1 MHGARLGRVLLLVAS
16 ATGCGGTPER
26 NVALGDTPELLSNA
40 VEHLTDVMVGS
51 VTSPPVAS
59 RTYAYASIAAYEA
72 LRPAHPEFQTLAGQL
87 HGLQPLPAT
96 PRDADLLLPVASVAA
111 FLSVAE
117 ALVFAPERVASY
129 RRDLIEQLPKHGA
142 SRELVT
148 RSVAH
153 GETVAKHI
161 LAWAAADGLKQA
173 RGLRRFEVVYEPG
186 RWRPTP
192 PAYMDALEPN
202 WHTLRPLVMDSAS
215 QFRPPPPLP
224 YDMRDDSG
232 FRRQVM
238 TVYQTGTGLTD
249 EQRAIAAFWDCN
261 PFAVKAEG
269 HVMFADKKISPGGHW
284 MGITG
289 IALRKSGAD
298 LMRAAEAYARVAIAL
313 REGFISVWDEKY
325 RSVVVRPETIINET
339 IDESWRPVLQT
350 PPFPEYPS
358 GHSVISAASAEV
370 LTALFGEDFAY
381 DDDVE
386 VPYGLPARSFTS
398 FRSAAQE
405 AAVSR
410 LYGGIHYPMAI
421 ENGLVQGR
429 SLGAHVIARVETRP
443 AALTTAHR

>member
-1 MHGARLGRVLLLVAS
+1 MLGARVGRLLLLAAS
-16 ATGCGGTPER
+16 AGCVGTPER
-26 NVALGDTPELLSNA
+26 KVTLGDTPELLSAA
-40 VEHLTDVMVGS
+40 VARLTDILVGS

-72 LRPAHPEFQTLAGQL
+72 LRPAYPEFRTLAGQL
-87 HGLQPLPAT
+87 HGLQPLPLP
-96 PRDADLLLPVASVAA
+96 PRDAALILPVASVAA

-129 RRDLIEQLPKHGA
+129 RRDVIEQILEKDA

-161 LAWAAADGLKQA
+161 LAWAATDGLKQA
-173 RGLRRFEVVYEPG
+173 RGMQRFEVLYEPG

-202 WHTLRPLVMDSAS
+202 WQTLRPLVMDSAR

-224 YDMRDDSG
+224 YDMRENSG
-232 FRRQVM
+232 FHQQVM
-238 TVYQTGTGLTD
+238 TVYQTGTAPTD
-249 EQRAIAAFWDCN
+249 EQRTIAAFWDCN

-269 HVMFADKKISPGGHW
+269 HVMFAVKKISPGGHW
-284 MGITG
+284 MGITA

-298 LMRAAEAYARVAIAL
+298 LMRAAEAYTRVAIAL

-339 IDESWRPVLQT
+339 IDASWRPVLQT

-429 SLGAHVIARVETRP
+429 ALGAHVVARVETRP
-443 AALTTAHR
+443 GALTSAYR